1 MKGPI
6 APRRPRRPRRPLRPH
21 ARLPVLPLLLA
32 WLAAMGVA
40 YEWGG
45 PAARGVRE
53 LREKRHADAMRSLTE
68 GRKELPRSA
77 AARYDQGL
85 AARAL
90 GLRDSARVAW
100 GDAMALDGDEGRAA
114 AAYNLGNDAMRAGKI
129 DDAIE
134 WYRASLRADWK
145 KADAKRNLEEAIR
158 RLREASPAPTPPSS
172 GGKGQTGPSGSGQGG
187 GDNSP
192 PNQNNSPGAPPP
204 SEQREAPSTKGPIPS
219 KEDAELWLKA
229 LESERRS
236 QRAKDQRRQSEERGD
251 RDW

>member
-1 MKGPI
+1 VTRPI
-6 APRRPRRPRRPLRPH
+6 QARP
-21 ARLPVLPLLLA
+21 RLPVALFLV
-32 WLAAMGVA
+32 WFAATGVF

-45 PAARGVRE
+45 PAARGVRQ
-53 LREKRHADAMRSLTE
+53 LREKRYGEAATSLEE

-90 GLRDSARVAW
+90 GLKDSTRIAW
-100 GDAMALDGDEGRAA
+100 GEAVTLDGASGRAA
-114 AAYNLGNDAMRAGKI
+114 AAYNLGNDAMRAGKLEE
-129 DDAIE
+129 AIE

-158 RLREASPAPTPPSS
+158 RLREASPAPTPPAS
-172 GGKGQTGPSGSGQGG
+172 GGKGQTGPSGAGKGG
-187 GDNSP
+187 GDNSNQ
-192 PNQNNSPGAPPP
+192 NQNNPPGAPPP
-204 SEQREAPSTKGPIPS
+204 TTEREAPSAKGPIPS
-219 KEDAELWLKA
+219 REDAELWLKA

-236 QRAKDQRRQSEERGD
+236 QRAKEQRRQSQERGD